1 MRSLCVALI
10 ERSVAVSELPVKFPA
25 DHVPLT
31 VTFWNVDVPDPAL
44 TLPASVGEVIVPEN

>member
-25 DHVPLT
+25 DNVPLT
-31 VTFWNVDVPDPAL
+31 VTFWNVDVPDPAS
-44 TLPASVGEVIVPEN
+44 TLPENVGAVTVPEK